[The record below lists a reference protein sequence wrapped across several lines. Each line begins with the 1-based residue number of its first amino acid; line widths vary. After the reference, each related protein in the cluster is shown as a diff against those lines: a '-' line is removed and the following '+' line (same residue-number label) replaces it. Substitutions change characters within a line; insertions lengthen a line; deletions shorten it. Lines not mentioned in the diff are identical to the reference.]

1 MTVPECSTQQEK
13 DALRDKG
20 QRKKTN
26 CAVFKYFSPTPSSLL
41 TASLLKLSAGIEALK
56 IATKRYARKQNKWV
70 RNRFLNREYSPPT
83 S

>member
-1 MTVPECSTQQEK
+1 MQHSAGEGCTARQRSEK
-13 DALRDKG
+13 E
-20 QRKKTN
+20 TN
-26 CAVFKYFSPTPSSLL
+26 CAVFQYFSPTSSSLL
-41 TASLLKLSAGIEALK
+41 TASFLKLSVGIEALK